1 MGGSALCQAL
11 CLFYFWKICN
21 RLTIKC
27 LMSMNIVLG
36 KDNLIQYLFDS
47 ISFLLKYW
55 IVVHSPNAC
64 GTWRKIFI
72 LPALPKPNQ
81 SFVGIIRL
89 VIGRIVPNTHRKRI
103 SFSILQLIK
112 SATWTLQLAFI
123 ILMRSWLYK
132 QLFYFASWEI
142 PSANLNEYCN
152 CCETWRRMLRTFW
165 HWIGHKSRVRG

>member
-36 KDNLIQYLFDS
+36 FGKGQSN
-47 ISFLLKYW
+47 
-55 IVVHSPNAC
+55 
-64 GTWRKIFI
+64 TIFI
-72 LPALPKPNQ
+72 WLYKFPAEILNSCTFAECLWNVKKDIYSAALPKPNQ
-81 SFVGIIRL
+81 SFVCIRL
-89 VIGRIVPNTHRKRI
+89 VIGRIVPNTHQKRI
-103 SFSILQLIK
+103 SFNILQLIK

-123 ILMRSWLYK
+123 ILMRRWLYK
-132 QLFYFASWEI
+132 HLFYFASWEI

-152 CCETWRRMLRTFW
+152 CCETWCRMLRDILPLNW
-165 HWIGHKSRVRG
+165 S